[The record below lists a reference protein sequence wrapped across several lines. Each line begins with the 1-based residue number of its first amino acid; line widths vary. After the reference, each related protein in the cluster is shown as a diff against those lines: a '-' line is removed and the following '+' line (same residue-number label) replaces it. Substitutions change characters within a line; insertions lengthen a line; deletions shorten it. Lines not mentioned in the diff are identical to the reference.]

1 MEWARDAV
9 SQSLVGTG
17 ERNSD
22 VYSYRALR
30 SDGRIVTGTVSA
42 DTDAGAREAV
52 QQRGLLALVIKHR
65 GSARARRERI
75 STRDLSVGLRILAD
89 LLAAGMPMGRVLA
102 AFRDLAP
109 KGWQPALPQLEQ
121 AVREGRGLARALA
134 DAPIDIPPLV
144 IGIAEAGEAGA
155 GMSDAMRRA
164 AELTESSAALRS
176 AVHAALAYPIVLA
189 IAGTASVGVLV
200 GVVSPRFAAI
210 LADLGEALPPST
222 RFVLHASLIV
232 RNGVVPF
239 MIACATI
246 LALHNAWMGTRNG
259 RARWHSWLLRVPG
272 VGAIRTSGATAR
284 VTGSL
289 ATLLDSGVPVRR
301 AVILSA
307 RAAGDAAIEQRLLL
321 AGERIAA
328 GQGMATAFASTGAL
342 TSLALRLIRAGEES
356 GRVSSMMA
364 HAAKLEQEHADR
376 ATRTAVRLLEPLLIM
391 TFAAIVALV
400 AASLLQAVYSVR
412 PTT

>member
-1 MEWARDAV
+1 MEWTGLAV
-9 SQSLVGTG
+9 STLAQSGIEGDT
-17 ERNSD
+17 D
-22 VYSYRALR
+22 VYAYRAIR
-30 SDGRIVTGTVSA
+30 NDGRVTAGTVRATS
-42 DTDAGAREAV
+42 DAHAREMV
-52 QQRGLLALVIKHR
+52 QQQGMLALQVTHR
-65 GSARARRERI
+65 AAGSTRRERI
-75 STRDLSVGLRILAD
+75 SARDLSVGLRILAD
-89 LLAAGMPMGRVLA
+89 LLAAGMPISRVLA

-109 KGWQPALPQLEQ
+109 AGWKAALPHLEQ
-121 AVREGRGLARALA
+121 SVKEGRSLARALA
-134 DAPIDIPPLV
+134 DAPIEVPPLV

-176 AVHAALAYPIVLA
+176 AVQSALAYPIVLA
-189 IAGTASVGVLV
+189 IAGSASVAVLV
-200 GVVSPRFAAI
+200 GVVIPKFAAI

-222 RFVLHASLIV
+222 RFVLRASMVL
-232 RNGVVPF
+232 REAFVPAL
-239 MIACATI
+239 IACAVV
-246 LALHNAWMGTRNG
+246 LALHNAWMTTKGG
-259 RARWHSWLLRVPG
+259 RIRWHSWLLLVPG
-272 VGAIRTSGATAR
+272 LGAIRWSSATAR
-284 VTGSL
+284 ATGSL

-307 RAAGDAAIEQRLLL
+307 RAAGDSAIEQRLLA
-321 AGERIAA
+321 AGERISA
-328 GQGMATAFASTGAL
+328 GHGMAAAFASTTAL

-356 GRVSSMMA
+356 GRVSAMMS

-412 PTT
+412 PTA